1 MTGSDPT
8 PEPAAEVADVPADP
22 AAREHLLEGIPA
34 DAAREHHELLRA
46 LLKTEIK
53 YRAHAAEPQEH
64 FENLYWCAFLLF
76 CAGDP
81 ADVPALWQAKHV
93 NFDTASGLDV
103 QSLFGAGV
111 GPTLAWLHSHGHSG
125 LAKQLTGVVSSELDL
140 SGWRAD
146 KERYFYS

>member
-1 MTGSDPT
+1 VTDRDPT
-8 PEPAAEVADVPADP
+8 REPGAEATDVPAGL
-22 AAREHLLEGIPA
+22 ASREHLLEAIHP

-46 LLKTEIK
+46 LLKAEIN
-53 YRAHAAEPQEH
+53 YRANAAEPQEY

-76 CAGDP
+76 CVGDP
-81 ADVPALWQAKHV
+81 ADVPALWQAKQI

-103 QSLFGAGV
+103 QTLFGAGV

-125 LAKQLTGVVSSELDL
+125 LADQLTDRASCEPDL
-140 SGWRAD
+140 AGWRAD